1 MADMSISK
9 TAWENG
15 PVAVEDKTT
24 PTVRAFSM
32 SDAAKWDAFVHNESS
47 ASFFHLSG
55 WMRAIER
62 TFGYS
67 SCAILAERDGRM
79 TGVLPLYSIK
89 NWILGH
95 CLISTPLAVSGGIAA
110 ADQESYDALLM
121 RAKDMAR
128 EQQVEYLELRNAT
141 GKLEAGFNPNTR
153 YVNFSCDL
161 ARDSET
167 NLKRLPKD
175 TRYMIRKAQ
184 KQGLEVRHGADLLD
198 EFYELFA
205 LSMRRL
211 GTPVFPKALLKN
223 LIAEFPGQT
232 DLLMIYSGKK
242 AVCGVLTFLFR
253 DTVLPYYSGAGLEA
267 PRLAANNL
275 MYWELMQWA
284 TERGYRIFDFGR
296 SKTGTGAY
304 AFKTQW
310 NMKIVPLSYQ
320 VFLVKKKT
328 LPDFSPANPR
338 FTRATESWS
347 RLPLWLTKKIGP
359 RVIKWFP

>member
-1 MADMSISK
+1 MAELSIRK
-9 TAWENG
+9 TAWEKG
-15 PVAVEDKTT
+15 LAGIEDRAVTS
-24 PTVRAFSM
+24 VRAFSPP
-32 SDAAKWDAFVHNESS
+32 DASRWDQFVHNEPS

-62 TFGYS
+62 TFDYS
-67 SCAILAERDGRM
+67 SCAILAERDGHI

-89 NWILGH
+89 NWVLGR

-110 ADQESYDALLM
+110 ADQESYDALLAQ
-121 RAKDMAR
+121 AKDMAR
-128 EQQVEYLELRNAT
+128 QQQVEYLELRNT
-141 GKLEAGFNPNTR
+141 KGRLEPGFHPNTR

-161 ARDSET
+161 VRDPET
-167 NLKRLPKD
+167 NLKRLPRD

-184 KQGLEVRHGADLLD
+184 KQGLEVRHGVDLLD
-198 EFYELFA
+198 DFYELFA

-211 GTPVFPKALLKN
+211 GTPVFPNALLNN

-232 DLLMIYSGKK
+232 DLLMVYSGNK
-242 AVCGVLTFLFR
+242 AVSGVLTFLFR
-253 DTVLPYYSGAGLEA
+253 DMVLPYYSGASPEA

-284 TERGYRIFDFGR
+284 GERGYRTFDFGR

-310 NMKIVPLSYQ
+310 NMKIAPLSYQ

-338 FTRATESWS
+338 FTRATQWWS
-347 RLPLWLTKKIGP
+347 RLPLWLTKKVGP

>member
-1 MADMSISK
+1 MAELSISK

-15 PVAVEDKTT
+15 LAGIEDRAA
-24 PTVRAFSM
+24 PSVRAFSA
-32 SDAAKWDAFVHNESS
+32 SDAARWDQFVHNEPS

-62 TFGYS
+62 TFDYS
-67 SCAILAERDGRM
+67 SCAILAERDGHI

-89 NWILGH
+89 NWVLGH

-110 ADQESYDALLM
+110 ADHESYYALLA

-128 EQQVEYLELRNAT
+128 EQQVEYLELRNTT
-141 GKLEAGFNPNTR
+141 GKLEPGFHPNTR

-161 ARDSET
+161 ARDSEA

-198 EFYELFA
+198 DFYELFA

-223 LIAEFPGQT
+223 LLAEFPGQT
-232 DLLMIYSGKK
+232 DLLTVYSGDK
-242 AVCGVLTFLFR
+242 AVSGVLTFLFR
-253 DTVLPYYSGAGLEA
+253 DTVLPYYSGASPEA

-284 TERGYRIFDFGR
+284 AERGYRTFDFGR

-310 NMKIVPLSYQ
+310 NMKITPLPYQ

-338 FTRATESWS
+338 FTRATQSWS
-347 RLPLWLTKKIGP
+347 RLPLWLTKAVGP

>member
-1 MADMSISK
+1 
-9 TAWENG
+9 
-15 PVAVEDKTT
+15 
-24 PTVRAFSM
+24 
-32 SDAAKWDAFVHNESS
+32 
-47 ASFFHLSG
+47 
-55 WMRAIER
+55 MRAIER
-62 TFGYS
+62 TFDYS
-67 SCAILAERDGRM
+67 SCAILAERDGHI

-89 NWILGH
+89 NWVLGH

-110 ADQESYDALLM
+110 ADHESYYALLA

-128 EQQVEYLELRNAT
+128 EQQVEYLELRNTT
-141 GKLEAGFNPNTR
+141 GKLEPGFHPNTR

-161 ARDSET
+161 ARDSEA

-198 EFYELFA
+198 DFYELFA

-223 LIAEFPGQT
+223 LLAEFPGQT
-232 DLLMIYSGKK
+232 DLLTVYSGDK
-242 AVCGVLTFLFR
+242 AVSGVLTFLFR
-253 DTVLPYYSGAGLEA
+253 DTVLPYYSGASPEA

-284 TERGYRIFDFGR
+284 AERGYRTFDFGR

-310 NMKIVPLSYQ
+310 NMKITPLPYQ

-338 FTRATESWS
+338 FTRATQSWS
-347 RLPLWLTKKIGP
+347 RLPLWLTKAVGP